1 MLASIL
7 SFFTST
13 AFKGITGRLLDAY
26 EAKLKAENDEQRLKA
41 EVEIA
46 FLEAQQSI
54 LLKEQQRWYTAW
66 IRPAFATVVLIF
78 WAKVVVW
85 DTVLQWG
92 VTPYP
97 GEHVMWFV
105 TLIPAAYFLV
115 RPFETRR

>member
-1 MLASIL
+1 MLSAIL
-7 SFFTST
+7 SFFTSA
-13 AFKGITGRLLDAY
+13 AFNGITGKLLNAY
-26 EAKLKAENDEQRLKA
+26 ELKLNAQNDAERLKA
-41 EVEIA
+41 ETTIA
-46 FLEAQQSI
+46 FLEAQQAI
-54 LLKEQQRWYTAW
+54 LIKEQQRWYTAW
-66 IRPAFATVVLIF
+66 IRPAFAAVVLIF
-78 WAKVVVW
+78 WTKVVVW